1 MATTSTTPSVNTTSM
16 FNTPQAVD
24 DTYTFSQT
32 YLEGLASNGIVT
44 LSLDVM
50 ANDLGGAAK
59 DLWAVVDQE
68 DTGPV
73 TYSAA
78 ETADLISKDATGE
91 WKTTRPGTKVAV
103 VNGKLSYQMDASAM
117 AVIKALPAGQT
128 VTDVI
133 SYSIRLANGTL
144 SVAEVT
150 ITIAGTNDAAVI
162 TGTSAV
168 TITETDSA
176 LSAGSKLNVTDV
188 DTGEAK
194 FQVQS
199 NVAGN
204 HGYGTFSIDANGN
217 WTYSAGAHNEFA
229 AGQSYT
235 DSVTVKSI
243 DGTSQV
249 ITVTIVGTN
258 DAPVVSG
265 AVTGTA
271 TEGGA
276 SSTLNAL
283 ANASDV
289 DLGASLSVTNVPG
302 TLPAG
307 VTYNAATHSF
317 SFDPSNSAY
326 DYLAAGATATV
337 TVTYGVTDGTA
348 TVPASVSWTITGT
361 NDAAII
367 TGTSTATIT
376 ETDAALSASGKLNA
390 TDVDSSAAFVA
401 QTDVAGD
408 HGYGTFSIDA
418 AGNWTYAAG
427 AHNEFVG
434 GQTYTDSVTVKTA
447 DGTSQVI
454 TVTITGTNDAA
465 VITGSTG
472 ATLTESDAALNAS
485 GKLDASDVDSSAAFV
500 AQTNVA
506 GDHGYGTFSIDA
518 DGNWTYAA
526 GAHNEFAAGQAYT
539 DSITVATAD
548 GTSQVITV
556 TITGTNDAAV
566 ITGSSSADLTESD
579 AALSAS
585 GKLDVTDVDSSA
597 AFVAQTNAA
606 GDHGYGTFSIDAD
619 GNWTY
624 AADAHNEFVAGQTY
638 TDSVTVATADGTTQV
653 ITVTIYGTNDAAV
666 ITGTASAEGDET
678 DAALTLGGKLSA
690 TDVDSSADFQAG
702 TLAGSHGSFTI
713 AADGTWSYTA
723 DSANDALNVGDSV
736 TDSVV
741 VKTIDGTEQTLSV
754 TIHGTND
761 AAVITGTASAEGDE
775 TDAALTL
782 GGKLSATDVDSSAD
796 FQAGTLAGS
805 HGSFTIAADGTW
817 SYTADSANDVL
828 NVGDSV
834 TDSVV
839 VKTIDGTEQT
849 LSVTIHG
856 TNDAAVITGTASA
869 EGNETDAA
877 VTLGGKLSATDVDSS
892 ADFQAGTLAGSHG
905 SFTIAADGTWSYTAD
920 SANDVLNVGDS
931 VTDSVV
937 VKTIDGTEQTL
948 SVTIHGT
955 NDAAVITGTASAE
968 GNETDAAVTLGG
980 KLSATDVDSSADF
993 QAGTL
998 AGSHGS
1004 FTIAADGT
1012 WSYTADSAN
1021 DALNVG
1027 DSVTDSVVVKTTD
1040 GTEQTLSVTIHGTN
1054 DAAVITGTA
1063 SAEGDET
1070 DAAVTLGGK
1079 LSATDVDSSADFQAG
1094 TLAGAHGSFTIAADG
1109 TWSYTADSA
1118 NDALNVGDSVTDS
1131 VVVKTIDG
1139 TEQTL
1144 SVTIRGTNDAP
1155 VVAAALTAAAN
1166 EDGAAF
1172 NLDLLGGASDVDNA
1186 NLHVSDVTGLVAGVT
1201 LSGDTL
1207 IVDPANAAFQSL
1219 QAGETREIVVNYNV
1233 IDGQGGSVAQSATI
1247 TITGTNDGATISGDT
1262 TGGTVVEDGVTQLTG
1277 HVSVADADHDQAAAI
1292 AASATGTY
1300 GSFSVDAA
1308 GNWSYQLDNASAA
1321 VQSLANGQVVSEQSF
1336 TSESADHSA
1345 SVTLNFSVQGTN
1357 DAPKVTLT
1365 QSATATED
1373 GSPVSLNA
1381 LAGTSDVDATD
1392 TLSVTYTSLP
1402 AGVTYDATT
1411 HQFTLDPTNAAF
1423 QHLAAGA
1430 TDTVTVNYGVSDGT
1444 TTTPSSLSFKV
1455 TGVND
1460 AATITVDSAV
1470 TNDRAVT
1477 EAGVAAGDAN
1487 ASGKLLVTDVDDGQA
1502 AFQTPASLA
1511 GTYGTYTFNATTGS
1525 WTYTLDN
1532 TKAATQALTASQT
1545 VQDHLTVVSAD
1556 GTATHD
1562 IAVTVTGANDAAT
1575 ITVDATVANDRA
1587 VTEAGGLANAT
1598 AGDASA
1604 AGKLLVTDPDSGQAA
1619 FQTPASLAGTY
1630 GTYTFNATT
1639 GSWTYTLDNTK
1650 AATQALT
1657 ASQTVQDHLTVV
1669 SADGTASHDIAVTVT
1684 GANDTATFGG
1694 TSTGSVTED
1703 STTLTSATGTLTVTD
1718 PDLNQASFV
1727 AQTNAAGTY
1736 GSLSINSAGA
1746 WTYTIDNTKS
1756 GFATLNTGTTAHDIF
1771 TVQSADGTTTTIDV
1785 SVVGNTDV
1793 TLAAVQT
1800 ASGDPNDFDSQGA
1813 AGDIK
1818 FQGNGQSADTVY
1830 GGPGNDTING
1840 NSGNDTL
1847 YGGSGDDKLDGG
1859 ADNDTIYGG
1868 SGNDTIT
1875 GGNNVDV
1882 LIGGWGADT
1891 LTGNQGNDTFKF
1903 LSALDRGDTITDFTH
1918 ANGEQDKIDVSS
1930 IDADQNTAG
1939 FQHFTFNGTTP
1950 TANGLWYVVNGSDVV
1965 LYGDIGGNTATI
1977 ELHVTLTGVTSLT
1990 AADFIL

>member
-24 DTYTFSQT
+24 DTYSYTQSQ
-32 YLEGLASNGIVT
+32 LEGLASNGIVT

-78 ETADLISKDATGE
+78 ETADLISKDANYE

-117 AVIKALPAGQT
+117 AVIKALPPGQT

-176 LSAGSKLNVTDV
+176 LSAGGKLNVTDV

-249 ITVTIVGTN
+249 ITVTILGTN

-317 SFDPSNSAY
+317 SFDPSNNAY

-361 NDAAII
+361 NDAAI
-367 TGTSTATIT
+367 
-376 ETDAALSASGKLNA
+376 
-390 TDVDSSAAFVA
+390 
-401 QTDVAGD
+401 
-408 HGYGTFSIDA
+408 
-418 AGNWTYAAG
+418 
-427 AHNEFVG
+427 
-434 GQTYTDSVTVKTA
+434 
-447 DGTSQVI
+447 
-454 TVTITGTNDAA
+454 
-465 VITGSTG
+465 ITGSTG

-506 GDHGYGTFSIDA
+506 GDHGYGTFSMDA
-518 DGNWTYAA
+518 AGNWTYAA
-526 GAHNEFAAGQAYT
+526 GAHNEFAAGQTYT
-539 DSITVATAD
+539 DSVTVATAD

-556 TITGTNDAAV
+556 TINGTNDAAV
-566 ITGSSSADLTESD
+566 ITGTSSADLTESD

-597 AFVAQTNAA
+597 TFVAQTNAA
-606 GDHGYGTFSIDAD
+606 GDHGYGTFSIDAN

-624 AADAHNEFVAGQTY
+624 AAGAHNEFVAGQTY
-638 TDSVTVATADGTTQV
+638 TDSVVVKTIDGTEQTLS
-653 ITVTIYGTNDAAV
+653 VTIHGTNDAAV

-690 TDVDSSADFQAG
+690 TDVDSSADFQAGTLAGSHGSFTIAADGTWSYTADSAYDALNVGDSVTDSVVVKTIDGTEQTLSVTIHGTNDAAVITGTASAEGDETDAALTLGGKLSASDVDSSADFQAG

-817 SYTADSANDVL
+817 SYTADSA
-828 NVGDSV
+828 
-834 TDSVV
+834 
-839 VKTIDGTEQT
+839 
-849 LSVTIHG
+849 
-856 TNDAAVITGTASA
+856 
-869 EGNETDAA
+869 
-877 VTLGGKLSATDVDSS
+877 
-892 ADFQAGTLAGSHG
+892 
-905 SFTIAADGTWSYTAD
+905 Y
-920 SANDVLNVGDS
+920 
-931 VTDSVV
+931 
-937 VKTIDGTEQTL
+937 
-948 SVTIHGT
+948 
-955 NDAAVITGTASAE
+955 
-968 GNETDAAVTLGG
+968 
-980 KLSATDVDSSADF
+980 
-993 QAGTL
+993 
-998 AGSHGS
+998 
-1004 FTIAADGT
+1004 
-1012 WSYTADSAN
+1012 

-1040 GTEQTLSVTIHGTN
+1040 GTEQTLSVTIH
-1054 DAAVITGTA
+1054 
-1063 SAEGDET
+1063 
-1070 DAAVTLGGK
+1070 
-1079 LSATDVDSSADFQAG
+1079 
-1094 TLAGAHGSFTIAADG
+1094 
-1109 TWSYTADSA
+1109 
-1118 NDALNVGDSVTDS
+1118 
-1131 VVVKTIDG
+1131 
-1139 TEQTL
+1139 
-1144 SVTIRGTNDAP
+1144 GTNDAP

-1219 QAGETREIVVNYNV
+1219 QAGETREIVVSYNV

-1336 TSESADHSA
+1336 TIESADHSA

-1460 AATITVDSAV
+1460 AASISVDSAV

-1477 EAGVAAGDAN
+1477 ETGVAAGDAN

-1545 VQDHLTVVSAD
+1545 VHDHLTVVSAD

-1703 STTLTSATGTLTVTD
+1703 STTLTSATGTLSVTD